1 MVRETRSSPAGE
13 LQALQEGLL
22 EYSIGRASRVLGCCT
37 SSCLSVRLALV
48 TIVTRATHKEASP
61 PDTQYFGRGRKEV
74 LSEDTSTK
82 HVTDCMQRGATANA
96 RPSCPSR
103 DDSLSADSPEQQLHL
118 FLSQA
123 TTFRYHSELSRT
135 LANNNEYADATRIP
149 NIACFGAW
157 HASALRPGGAV
168 SGAAARAVRGGVLV
182 FAPPPCNGRY
192 RVRRGGAQGG
202 GGRRVRK
209 GGA

>member
-48 TIVTRATHKEASP
+48 TIVPRATHKEASP

-118 FLSQA
+118 SCRKLQLSG
-123 TTFRYHSELSRT
+123 TTQNSQEHLPTTMNMRMRREFRISPALGRGTPPRSG
-135 LANNNEYADATRIP
+135 LA
-149 NIACFGAW
+149 
-157 HASALRPGGAV
+157 
-168 SGAAARAVRGGVLV
+168 VL
-182 FAPPPCNGRY
+182 
-192 RVRRGGAQGG
+192 
-202 GGRRVRK
+202 
-209 GGA
+209 